1 MWFNPTLPL
10 FYSFLLMIKVGE
22 RLEDIMK
29 EKYSRKKLT
38 DEEYKRRIY
47 DLYGDDISVLEPY
60 VNQRTKILHRCN
72 IHNFEWM
79 GRTRQMAEGHNGCI
93 YCSSEKRSQGLT
105 QNIEKV
111 KEKLKRVC
119 GDEFTLND
127 DNEYLG
133 HNEKMYFTHHLSNGT
148 SHTVYS
154 KPDRIYNHKC
164 PVCSGLQVC
173 VGFNDIWTTNPDL
186 GNLLANPDDG
196 FKYMQNSNKHTDF
209 KCPVCGYIC
218 KDKSINQ
225 VNRDMDVRCPIC
237 KDGISYPNKFIFN
250 SLLQIKDKLD
260 FLDREYRPKWCKFE
274 LKEKIRTGVYDIY
287 LGINNKEYIIEMDGG
302 FHEKLHSKEK
312 YYTLEDIKYI
322 DSMKDKLA
330 IEHNIEMI
338 RIDCSYDYH
347 DRYKYILRN
356 ILNSKLSEILPLEL
370 IDFEEAN
377 IKSQKSLLVEACNL
391 WNNGYAAHEIMLE
404 LNIGKWLVSSYLK
417 QGQKYNLCNNYSA
430 QNSTIRSSGTKVTC
444 VNTGISYSTIAEPSK
459 IYNIDDKGILNC
471 CRGNDFSAGKD
482 LNTGEKLFWMYTD
495 DYNKLN
501 KREVIKY
508 LIDKKVKEY
517 TENIS
522 GKAVYCT
529 TTNEVFNSIM
539 DAVRAY
545 GGNESGIRKCCRGE
559 IKTSGTLR
567 NGTRL
572 TWVFLKDYVEIN
584 NMTMEE
590 FVIQH
595 HYSSFLLE

>member
-1 MWFNPTLPL
+1 
-10 FYSFLLMIKVGE
+10 
-22 RLEDIMK
+22 MK

-111 KEKLKRVC
+111 KEKLKIVC

-133 HNEKMYFTHHLSNGT
+133 HNEKMYFTHHLPDGS
-148 SHTVYS
+148 SHIVYS

-559 IKTSGTLR
+559 MKTSGTLQ

>member
-1 MWFNPTLPL
+1 
-10 FYSFLLMIKVGE
+10 
-22 RLEDIMK
+22 MK

-93 YCSSEKRSQGLT
+93 YCSSEKRSKGLT

-133 HNEKMYFTHHLSNGT
+133 HDKKMYFTHHLPDGS
-148 SHTVYS
+148 SHIVYS

-173 VGFNDIWTTNPDL
+173 IGLNDIWTTNPDL

-430 QNSTIRSSGTKVTC
+430 QNSTIRSSGIKVTC

-559 IKTSGTLR
+559 MKTSGTLQ

>member
-1 MWFNPTLPL
+1 
-10 FYSFLLMIKVGE
+10 
-22 RLEDIMK
+22 MK

-93 YCSSEKRSQGLT
+93 YCSSEKRSKGLT

-274 LKEKIRTGVYDIY
+274 LKEKMRTGVYDIY
-287 LGINNKEYIIEMDGG
+287 FGINNKEYIIEMDGG

-522 GKAVYCT
+522 GKPVYCT

-559 IKTSGTLR
+559 MKTSGTLQ

>member
-1 MWFNPTLPL
+1 
-10 FYSFLLMIKVGE
+10 
-22 RLEDIMK
+22 MK

-274 LKEKIRTGVYDIY
+274 LKEKMRTGVYDIY

-559 IKTSGTLR
+559 MKTSGTLQ

>member
-1 MWFNPTLPL
+1 
-10 FYSFLLMIKVGE
+10 
-22 RLEDIMK
+22 MK

-47 DLYGDDISVLEPY
+47 DLYGDDISILEPY

-133 HNEKMYFTHHLSNGT
+133 HDKKMYFTHHLPDGS
-148 SHTVYS
+148 SHIVYS

-173 VGFNDIWTTNPDL
+173 IGLNDIWTTNPDL

>member
-1 MWFNPTLPL
+1 
-10 FYSFLLMIKVGE
+10 
-22 RLEDIMK
+22 MK

-93 YCSSEKRSQGLT
+93 YCSSEKRSKGLT

-274 LKEKIRTGVYDIY
+274 LKEKMRTGVYDIY

-391 WNNGYAAHEIMLE
+391 WNNGYAAHEITLE

-430 QNSTIRSSGTKVTC
+430 QNSTIRSSGIKVTC

-559 IKTSGTLR
+559 MKTSGTLQ

>member
-1 MWFNPTLPL
+1 
-10 FYSFLLMIKVGE
+10 
-22 RLEDIMK
+22 MK

-79 GRTRQMAEGHNGCI
+79 GRTRQMAEWHNGCI
-93 YCSSEKRSQGLT
+93 YCSSEKRSKGLT

-274 LKEKIRTGVYDIY
+274 LKEKMRTGVYDIY

-522 GKAVYCT
+522 GKPVYCT

-559 IKTSGTLR
+559 MKTSGTLQ

>member
-1 MWFNPTLPL
+1 
-10 FYSFLLMIKVGE
+10 
-22 RLEDIMK
+22 MK

-93 YCSSEKRSQGLT
+93 YCSSEKRSKGLT

-312 YYTLEDIKYI
+312 YYTLEDVKYI

-559 IKTSGTLR
+559 MKTSGTLQ

>member
-1 MWFNPTLPL
+1 
-10 FYSFLLMIKVGE
+10 
-22 RLEDIMK
+22 MK

-173 VGFNDIWTTNPDL
+173 IGLNDIWTTNPDL

-274 LKEKIRTGVYDIY
+274 LKEKMRTGVYDIY

-482 LNTGEKLFWMYTD
+482 LKTGEKLFWMYTD

-559 IKTSGTLR
+559 MKTSGTLQ

>member
-1 MWFNPTLPL
+1 
-10 FYSFLLMIKVGE
+10 MIKVGE

-93 YCSSEKRSQGLT
+93 YCSSEKRSKGLT

-274 LKEKIRTGVYDIY
+274 LKEKMRTGVYDIY

-522 GKAVYCT
+522 GKPVYCT

-559 IKTSGTLR
+559 MKTSGTLQ

-572 TWVFLKDYVEIN
+572 TWIFLKDYVEIN

>member
-1 MWFNPTLPL
+1 
-10 FYSFLLMIKVGE
+10 
-22 RLEDIMK
+22 MK

-93 YCSSEKRSQGLT
+93 YCSSEKRSKGLT

-430 QNSTIRSSGTKVTC
+430 QNSTIRSSGIKVTC

-559 IKTSGTLR
+559 MKTSGTLQ

-572 TWVFLKDYVEIN
+572 TWIFLKDYVEIN

>member
-1 MWFNPTLPL
+1 
-10 FYSFLLMIKVGE
+10 MIKVGE

-133 HNEKMYFTHHLSNGT
+133 HDKKMYFTHHLPDGS
-148 SHTVYS
+148 SHIVYS

-164 PVCSGLQVC
+164 SVCSGLQVC
-173 VGFNDIWTTNPDL
+173 IGLNDIWTTNPDL

-522 GKAVYCT
+522 GKPVYCT

-559 IKTSGTLR
+559 MKTSGTLQ

>member
-1 MWFNPTLPL
+1 
-10 FYSFLLMIKVGE
+10 MIKVGE

-93 YCSSEKRSQGLT
+93 YCSSEKRSKGLT

-559 IKTSGTLR
+559 MKTSGTLQ

-590 FVIQH
+590 FVMQH
-595 HYSSFLLE
+595 HYSSFLLD

>member
-1 MWFNPTLPL
+1 
-10 FYSFLLMIKVGE
+10 
-22 RLEDIMK
+22 MK

-93 YCSSEKRSQGLT
+93 YCSSEKRSKGLT

-274 LKEKIRTGVYDIY
+274 LKEKIRTGIYDIY

-522 GKAVYCT
+522 GKPVYCT

>member
-1 MWFNPTLPL
+1 
-10 FYSFLLMIKVGE
+10 
-22 RLEDIMK
+22 MK

-93 YCSSEKRSQGLT
+93 YCSSEKRSKGLT

-274 LKEKIRTGVYDIY
+274 LKEKMRTGVYDIY

-430 QNSTIRSSGTKVTC
+430 QNSTIRSSGIKVTC

-459 IYNIDDKGILNC
+459 IYNVDDKGILNC
-471 CRGNDFSAGKD
+471 CRGNYFSAGKD

-559 IKTSGTLR
+559 MKTSGTLQ

>member
-1 MWFNPTLPL
+1 
-10 FYSFLLMIKVGE
+10 
-22 RLEDIMK
+22 MK

-173 VGFNDIWTTNPDL
+173 IGLNDIWTTNPDL

-482 LNTGEKLFWMYTD
+482 LKTGEKLFWMYTD

-522 GKAVYCT
+522 GKPVYCT

-559 IKTSGTLR
+559 MKTSGTLQ

-572 TWVFLKDYVEIN
+572 IWVFLKDYVEIN

>member
-1 MWFNPTLPL
+1 
-10 FYSFLLMIKVGE
+10 MIKVGE

-93 YCSSEKRSQGLT
+93 YCSSEKRSKGLT

-430 QNSTIRSSGTKVTC
+430 QNSTIRSSGIKVTC

-559 IKTSGTLR
+559 MKTSGTLQ

>member
-1 MWFNPTLPL
+1 
-10 FYSFLLMIKVGE
+10 
-22 RLEDIMK
+22 MK

-93 YCSSEKRSQGLT
+93 YCSSEKRSKGLT

-274 LKEKIRTGVYDIY
+274 LKEKMRTGVYDIY

-559 IKTSGTLR
+559 MKTSGTLQ

-584 NMTMEE
+584 NITMEE

>member
-1 MWFNPTLPL
+1 
-10 FYSFLLMIKVGE
+10 MIKVGE

-148 SHTVYS
+148 SQTVYS

-274 LKEKIRTGVYDIY
+274 LKEKMRTGVYDIY

-501 KREVIKY
+501 KREIIKY

-517 TENIS
+517 TENIY

-559 IKTSGTLR
+559 MKTSGTLQ

>member
-1 MWFNPTLPL
+1 
-10 FYSFLLMIKVGE
+10 
-22 RLEDIMK
+22 MK

-93 YCSSEKRSQGLT
+93 YCSSEKRSKGLT

-186 GNLLANPDDG
+186 GNLLANPNDG

-287 LGINNKEYIIEMDGG
+287 FGINNKEYIIEMDGG

-482 LNTGEKLFWMYTD
+482 LNTGEKLFWMHTD

>member
-1 MWFNPTLPL
+1 
-10 FYSFLLMIKVGE
+10 
-22 RLEDIMK
+22 MK

-133 HNEKMYFTHHLSNGT
+133 HDKKMYFTHHLPDGS
-148 SHTVYS
+148 SHIVYS

-173 VGFNDIWTTNPDL
+173 IGLNDIWTTNPDL

-209 KCPVCGYIC
+209 QCPVCGYIC

-517 TENIS
+517 IENIS
-522 GKAVYCT
+522 GKPVYCT

-559 IKTSGTLR
+559 MKTSGTLQ

>member
-1 MWFNPTLPL
+1 
-10 FYSFLLMIKVGE
+10 
-22 RLEDIMK
+22 MK

-93 YCSSEKRSQGLT
+93 YCSSEKRSKGLT

-391 WNNGYAAHEIMLE
+391 WNNGYTAHEIMLE

-522 GKAVYCT
+522 GKPVYCT

-559 IKTSGTLR
+559 MKTSGTLQ

-595 HYSSFLLE
+595 HYSSFLLD

>member
-1 MWFNPTLPL
+1 MGK
-10 FYSFLLMIKVGE
+10 LLKQENNM
-22 RLEDIMK
+22 
-29 EKYSRKKLT
+29 YSRKKLT

-47 DLYGDDISVLEPY
+47 DLYGDDINVLEPY

-79 GRTRQMAEGHNGCI
+79 GRTRQMVEGHNGCI

-501 KREVIKY
+501 KREIIKY

-572 TWVFLKDYVEIN
+572 TWVFLKDYVEMN

-590 FVIQH
+590 FVIQY

>member
-1 MWFNPTLPL
+1 
-10 FYSFLLMIKVGE
+10 MIKVGE

-29 EKYSRKKLT
+29 EKYSKKKLT

-133 HNEKMYFTHHLSNGT
+133 HDKKMYFTHHLPDGS
-148 SHTVYS
+148 SHIVYS

-173 VGFNDIWTTNPDL
+173 IGLNDIWTTNPDL

-459 IYNIDDKGILNC
+459 IYNIDGKGILNC

-522 GKAVYCT
+522 GKPVYCT

-559 IKTSGTLR
+559 MKTSGTLQ

-572 TWVFLKDYVEIN
+572 TWIFLKDYVEIN

>member
-1 MWFNPTLPL
+1 
-10 FYSFLLMIKVGE
+10 
-22 RLEDIMK
+22 MK

-93 YCSSEKRSQGLT
+93 YCSSEKRSKGLT

-287 LGINNKEYIIEMDGG
+287 FGINNKEYIIEMDGG

-430 QNSTIRSSGTKVTC
+430 QNSTIRSSGIKVTC

-559 IKTSGTLR
+559 MKTSGTLQ

-595 HYSSFLLE
+595 HYSSFFIGIKGKKVAEWKEC

>member
-1 MWFNPTLPL
+1 
-10 FYSFLLMIKVGE
+10 
-22 RLEDIMK
+22 MK

-93 YCSSEKRSQGLT
+93 YCSSEKRSKGLT

-133 HNEKMYFTHHLSNGT
+133 HDKKMYFTHHLPDGS
-148 SHTVYS
+148 SHIVYS

-430 QNSTIRSSGTKVTC
+430 QNSTIRSSGIKVTC

-559 IKTSGTLR
+559 MKTSGTLQ

>member
-1 MWFNPTLPL
+1 MEQN
-10 FYSFLLMIKVGE
+10 
-22 RLEDIMK
+22 
-29 EKYSRKKLT
+29 YSRKRLT
-38 DEEYKRRIY
+38 DEEYKQRIY
-47 DLYGDDISVLEPY
+47 DLYGNNVSVLEPY

-72 IHNFEWM
+72 IHNYEWKA
-79 GRTRQMAEGHNGCI
+79 RTRQMAEGHNGCA
-93 YCSSEKRSQGLT
+93 YCSSEKRSQSLT
-105 QNIEKV
+105 KNIEKV

-127 DNEYLG
+127 NNEYVG
-133 HNEKMYFTHHLSNGT
+133 YNEKMYFTHHLPDGS
-148 SHTVYS
+148 SHVVYS

-164 PVCSGLQVC
+164 PVCSGMQVC
-173 VGFNDIWTTNPDL
+173 VGLNDIWTTNPEL
-186 GNLLANPDDG
+186 GRLLANPNDG

-209 KCPVCGYIC
+209 KCPTCGYIC
-218 KDKSINQ
+218 KNKSINQ
-225 VNRDMDVRCPIC
+225 VNRDMDVRCPVC

-274 LKEKIRTGVYDIY
+274 LKGKIRTGVYDIY
-287 LGINNKEYIIEMDGG
+287 LGINNKQYIIEMDGG

-312 YYTLEDIKYI
+312 YNTLEDIKYI

-330 IEHNIEMI
+330 IENNIEII

-347 DRYKYILRN
+347 DRYKYILHN

-370 IDFEEAN
+370 IDFDEAN
-377 IKSQKSLLVEACNL
+377 TKSQKSLLIEACNL
-391 WNNGYAAHEIMLE
+391 WNNGYTAHEIMTE

-417 QGQKYNLCNNYSA
+417 AGKKYNLCNNYSA
-430 QNSTIRSSGTKVTC
+430 QNSIIRSFGVGITC
-444 VNTGISYSTIAEPSK
+444 VNTGISYPTIAEPSK
-459 IYNIDDKGILNC
+459 LYNVNNKGILNC
-471 CRGNDFSAGKD
+471 CRGQDYSAGKD
-482 LNTGEKLFWMYTD
+482 FNTGEKLFWMYTD

-501 KREVIKY
+501 KKEIIKY
-508 LIDKKVKEY
+508 LIDKKVKSY

-529 TTNEVFNSIM
+529 TTNEVFDSIT
-539 DAVRAY
+539 DAEKAY
-545 GGNESGIRKCCRGE
+545 NGSQTGIRKCCRGE
-559 IKTSGTLR
+559 TKTSGSLSD
-567 NGTRL
+567 GISL
-572 TWVFLKDYVEIN
+572 TWMFLKDYIEIN

-595 HYSSFLLE
+595 HYSSFYMD

>member
-1 MWFNPTLPL
+1 
-10 FYSFLLMIKVGE
+10 
-22 RLEDIMK
+22 MK

-79 GRTRQMAEGHNGCI
+79 GRTRQMSEGHNGCI

-133 HNEKMYFTHHLSNGT
+133 HNEKMYFTHHLSDGS
-148 SHTVYS
+148 SHIVYS

-173 VGFNDIWTTNPDL
+173 IGLNDIWTTNPDL

-287 LGINNKEYIIEMDGG
+287 FGINNKEYIIEMDGG

-501 KREVIKY
+501 KREIIKY

-559 IKTSGTLR
+559 MKTSGTLQ

-572 TWVFLKDYVEIN
+572 TWVFLKDYVEMN

-595 HYSSFLLE
+595 HYSSFLLD

>member
-1 MWFNPTLPL
+1 
-10 FYSFLLMIKVGE
+10 MIKVGE

-93 YCSSEKRSQGLT
+93 YCSSEKRSKGLT

-186 GNLLANPDDG
+186 GNLLANPNDG

-287 LGINNKEYIIEMDGG
+287 FGINNKEYIIEMDGG

>member
-1 MWFNPTLPL
+1 
-10 FYSFLLMIKVGE
+10 
-22 RLEDIMK
+22 MK

-93 YCSSEKRSQGLT
+93 YCSSEKRSKGLT

-186 GNLLANPDDG
+186 GNLLANPNDG

-209 KCPVCGYIC
+209 KCPICGYIC

-274 LKEKIRTGVYDIY
+274 LKEKIRTGIYDIY
-287 LGINNKEYIIEMDGG
+287 FGINNKEYIIEMDGG

-501 KREVIKY
+501 KREIIKY

-559 IKTSGTLR
+559 MKTSGSLQ

-572 TWVFLKDYVEIN
+572 TWVFLKDYVEMN

>member
-1 MWFNPTLPL
+1 
-10 FYSFLLMIKVGE
+10 MIKVGE

-93 YCSSEKRSQGLT
+93 YCSSEKRSKGLT

-173 VGFNDIWTTNPDL
+173 VGFNDIWTTNPNL

-287 LGINNKEYIIEMDGG
+287 FGINNKEYIIEMDGG

-430 QNSTIRSSGTKVTC
+430 QNSTIRSSGIKVTC

-559 IKTSGTLR
+559 MKTSGTLQ

>member
-1 MWFNPTLPL
+1 
-10 FYSFLLMIKVGE
+10 
-22 RLEDIMK
+22 MK

-93 YCSSEKRSQGLT
+93 YCSSEKRSKGLT

-274 LKEKIRTGVYDIY
+274 LKEKMRTGVYDIY

-430 QNSTIRSSGTKVTC
+430 QNSTIRSSGIKVTC

-459 IYNIDDKGILNC
+459 IYNVDDKGILNC

-559 IKTSGTLR
+559 MKTSGTLQ

>member
-1 MWFNPTLPL
+1 
-10 FYSFLLMIKVGE
+10 MIKVGE

-93 YCSSEKRSQGLT
+93 YCSSEKRSKGLT

-559 IKTSGTLR
+559 MKTSGTLQ

-572 TWVFLKDYVEIN
+572 TWVFLKDYVEIK

>member
-1 MWFNPTLPL
+1 
-10 FYSFLLMIKVGE
+10 
-22 RLEDIMK
+22 MK

-93 YCSSEKRSQGLT
+93 YCSSEKRSKGLT

-274 LKEKIRTGVYDIY
+274 LKEKMRTGVYDIY

-430 QNSTIRSSGTKVTC
+430 QNSTIRSSGIKVTC

-559 IKTSGTLR
+559 MKTSGTLQ

>member
-1 MWFNPTLPL
+1 MGK
-10 FYSFLLMIKVGE
+10 LLKQENNM
-22 RLEDIMK
+22 
-29 EKYSRKKLT
+29 YSRKKLT
-38 DEEYKRRIY
+38 DEEYKRKIY

-133 HNEKMYFTHHLSNGT
+133 HDKKMYFTHHLPDGS
-148 SHTVYS
+148 SHIVYS

-173 VGFNDIWTTNPDL
+173 IGLNDIWTTNPDL

-274 LKEKIRTGVYDIY
+274 LKEKIRTGIYDIY
-287 LGINNKEYIIEMDGG
+287 FGINNKEYIIEMDGG

-501 KREVIKY
+501 KREIIKY

-559 IKTSGTLR
+559 MKTSGTLQ

-572 TWVFLKDYVEIN
+572 TWVFLKDYVEMN

>member
-1 MWFNPTLPL
+1 
-10 FYSFLLMIKVGE
+10 
-22 RLEDIMK
+22 MK

-79 GRTRQMAEGHNGCI
+79 GRTRQMSEGHNGCI

-186 GNLLANPDDG
+186 GNLLSNPDDG

-274 LKEKIRTGVYDIY
+274 LKEKIRTGIYDIY
-287 LGINNKEYIIEMDGG
+287 FGINNKENIIEMDGG

-482 LNTGEKLFWMYTD
+482 LKTGEKLFWMYTD

-522 GKAVYCT
+522 GKPVYCT

-559 IKTSGTLR
+559 MKTSGTLQ

-584 NMTMEE
+584 NITMEE

>member
-93 YCSSEKRSQGLT
+93 YCSSEKRSKGLT

-186 GNLLANPDDG
+186 GNLLANPNDG

-287 LGINNKEYIIEMDGG
+287 FGINNKEYIIEMDGG